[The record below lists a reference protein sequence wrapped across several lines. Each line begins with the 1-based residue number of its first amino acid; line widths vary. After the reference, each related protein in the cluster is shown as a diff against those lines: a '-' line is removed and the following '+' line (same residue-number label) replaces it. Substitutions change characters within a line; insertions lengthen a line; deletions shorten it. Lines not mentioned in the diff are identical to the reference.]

1 MRAWRFHS
9 FEGLKT
15 MTLDEAPVPVPGPGE
30 ALVRVEYAALNP
42 ADHFLMQGKYPRPGK
57 PPYSVGRDGCGTV
70 EATGDGCALAK
81 GARVV
86 VLRSDVG
93 VSRPGTLA
101 EYVCVPGESLAP
113 LPSGWT
119 QQEGAAGPL
128 VHLTAWQ
135 ALVDRGG
142 LQAGQ
147 TVLINGASGGVGSA
161 AIVQAHALGAK
172 VVALSGS
179 REKWPRL
186 RELGADIV
194 VDSHAEDCEK
204 QVKEALGGGRV
215 DLVIENLGGRYL
227 QQSINLVG
235 VNGRICVIGLLAGFK
250 SEVVLGH
257 LIFKCISIHG
267 LNVGAYTAAES
278 QAAWAKIVA
287 LLDQAGQRPLID
299 RVFAFEHCHE
309 AFTHLNQGPLGKVL
323 VAVHPG
329 H

>member
-1 MRAWRFHS
+1 MRAWRFHA

-15 MTLDEAPVPVPGPGE
+15 MTLDEVPVPVPAAGE
-30 ALVRVEYAALNP
+30 ALLRVEYAALNP

-57 PPYSVGRDGCGTV
+57 PPYSVGRDGCGVV
-70 EATGDGCALAK
+70 EAVGEGAK
-81 GARVV
+81 IAVGARAV

-101 EYVCVPGESLAP
+101 EYVCVPEASLAP
-113 LPSGWT
+113 LPEGWT
-119 QQEGAAGPL
+119 REEGAAGPL

-142 LQAGQ
+142 LAAGQ

-161 AIVQAHALGAK
+161 AIVQAKALGAT

-179 REKWPRL
+179 REKWAKL
-186 RELGADIV
+186 KELGADHV
-194 VDSHAEDCEK
+194 VDSRAEDCEK

-227 QQSINLVG
+227 QQSVNLVG
-235 VNGRICVIGLLAGFK
+235 VNGRICVIGLLAGFT
-250 SEVVLGH
+250 SEIVLGH

-267 LNVGAYTAAES
+267 LNVGAYTPAES

-287 LLDQAGQRPLID
+287 TLDKAGQRPLID
-299 RVFAFEHCHE
+299 STFAFEDCHA
-309 AFTHLNQGPLGKVL
+309 AFGRLNEGPLGKVVL
-323 VAVHPG
+323 AVG
-329 H
+329 AG

>member
-1 MRAWRFHS
+1 MRAWRFHA
-9 FEGLKT
+9 FTGLDA
-15 MTLDEAPVPVPGPGE
+15 MTLDETPVPAPGPGE
-30 ALVRVEYAALNP
+30 ALLKLEYAALNP

-57 PPYSVGRDGCGTV
+57 PPYSVGRDGCGVVTQAG
-70 EATGDGCALAK
+70 EGCTLAP
-81 GARVV
+81 GTRVI

-101 EYVCVPGESLAP
+101 EYVCVPQASLAP
-113 LPSGWT
+113 LPGDWT
-119 QQEGAAGPL
+119 PQEGAAGPL

-147 TVLINGASGGVGSA
+147 TVLINGASGGVGTA
-161 AIVQAHALGAK
+161 AIVQAKALGAR

-179 REKWPRL
+179 REKWPKL
-186 RELGADIV
+186 RELGADIIA
-194 VDSHAEDCEK
+194 DSRAEDCEK
-204 QVKEALGGGRV
+204 QVKDALAGGRV

-227 QQSINLVG
+227 QQSVNLVG
-235 VNGRICVIGLLAGFK
+235 VNGRICVIGLLAGFT

-267 LNVGAYTAAES
+267 LNVGAYTPEES

-287 LLDQAGQRPLID
+287 TLANVGQRPLID
-299 RVFAFEHCHE
+299 AVYPMAQCKE
-309 AFTHLNQGPLGKVL
+309 AFAHLNKGPMGKIL
-323 VAVHPG
+323 LDIQAA
-329 H
+329 